1 MTEIMCFYICLTVVI
16 VAVLFTVCYLV
27 SVVLMH
33 NEYEGD
39 NAGELRRMQEQC
51 NELYR
56 LYKEL
61 NNTKR
66 K

>member
-1 MTEIMCFYICLTVVI
+1 MNEIMCFYICLTVVI
-16 VAVLFTVCYLV
+16 VAVLLTVCYLV

-33 NEYEGD
+33 NEHESD
-39 NAGELRRMQEQC
+39 NVGELRRMQEQC
-51 NELYR
+51 DELYR

-61 NNTKR
+61 NSLKR